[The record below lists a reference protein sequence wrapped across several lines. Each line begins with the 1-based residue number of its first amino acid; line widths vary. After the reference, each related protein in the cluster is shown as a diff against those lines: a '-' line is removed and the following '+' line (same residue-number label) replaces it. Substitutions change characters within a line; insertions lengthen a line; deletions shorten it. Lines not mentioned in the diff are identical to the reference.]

1 MCIRDRYVPLPI
13 GNGEQALNAQPVIE
27 AGGGTLINDH
37 DLTGQQVIDWAEN
50 LLTTP
55 GKYQTAVAGALRS
68 GSRNAAEDVARAACD
83 LVGYSLPASQH

>member
-1 MCIRDRYVPLPI
+1 MYKR
-13 GNGEQALNAQPVIE
+13 
-27 AGGGTLINDH
+27 
-37 DLTGQQVIDWAEN
+37 QVIDWAEN